1 MPMSERRKKK
11 KIKEFEPQYYPEC
24 DYVAERRRKI
34 MNPNR
39 RLTKL
44 RHIPDDNI
52 ISLLG
57 HRAPGGLYT
66 SIHPP
71 LDELMESFDPIK
83 ELIVPSDGAKMGDRI
98 RFVQIIDS
106 FWRPPVAPWLRH
118 KFYFT
123 RFRGADVV
131 IDAERTL
138 LEMRERDV
146 EAATKLLLEMEL
158 FDPSRTSLKS
168 VSHGGYSHRLD
179 ENELSFDLRR
189 RCILDKESGHIIYV
203 KNMSGE
209 ILDKPISLGFP
220 IADEDLKT
228 IDVTWR
234 WDSSQYKSKSEILMV
249 LSRIAENR
257 ILGGFKPNMLNYR

>member
-1 MPMSERRKKK
+1 MPLTDRRKKK
-11 KIKEFEPQYYPEC
+11 KVKEFEPQFYPEF
-24 DYVAERRRKI
+24 DYVAERRKKI

-52 ISLLG
+52 IALLG

-71 LDELMESFDPIK
+71 LDELMEEFDPIK
-83 ELIVPSDGAKMGDRI
+83 ELIKPTEGAAMGDRL
-98 RFVQIIDS
+98 RFIQIIDS

-123 RFRGADVV
+123 RFRGVDVV
-131 IDAERTL
+131 IDDDRTL

-146 EAATKLLLEMEL
+146 EAATKPLIELEL
-158 FDPSRTSLKS
+158 FDPSRTALRS
-168 VSHGGYSHRLD
+168 VSPGGYSHRLD
-179 ENELSFDLRR
+179 QNELMYDIKR
-189 RCILDKESGHIIYV
+189 RCKVDKESGHVIYI
-203 KNMSGE
+203 KNMFGE

-220 IADEDLKT
+220 IDENDLKS

-234 WDSSQYKSKSEILMV
+234 WDSSQYKSKSEALMV

-257 ILGGFKPNMLNYR
+257 ILGGFRPDLLNYR